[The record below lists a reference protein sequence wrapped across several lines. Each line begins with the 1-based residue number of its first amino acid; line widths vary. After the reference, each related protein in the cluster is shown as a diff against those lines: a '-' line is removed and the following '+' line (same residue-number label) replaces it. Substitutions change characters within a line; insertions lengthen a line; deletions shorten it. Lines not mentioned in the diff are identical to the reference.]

1 MKPRADDYIGLVDV
15 NAFYVS
21 AERVFDPSLIDRPV
35 VVLSNN
41 DGCCVSLSDEAKAL
55 GIPMGYPWFKLQAG
69 AEKLGLVARS
79 SNYELYGDMSS
90 RVMGILSRMTMWTEV
105 YSIDEAFIGLR
116 GTLDAVHAAAAH
128 IKREIL
134 RLTGLPV
141 CVGIAKT
148 TGIAEYP

>member
-1 MKPRADDYIGLVDV
+1 MSTSTVRPQVDAYIGLVDV

-55 GIPMGYPWFKLQAG
+55 GIPMGYPWFKLQPG

-79 SNYELYGDMSS
+79 SNYELYGDMSA
-90 RVMGILSRMTMWTEV
+90 RVMNRRLLCEMQLAIIL
-105 YSIDEAFIGLR
+105 
-116 GTLDAVHAAAAH
+116 
-128 IKREIL
+128 
-134 RLTGLPV
+134 
-141 CVGIAKT
+141 
-148 TGIAEYP
+148 